1 MSHLDA
7 LQAEDYSAEVAELA
21 LTQAMACIGCNDCM
35 LACPIS
41 QSRNVTIAELNAAV
55 HLPTISDP
63 RVADFVTACTQ
74 CGQCVPA
81 CPADLSRANMVLYNK
96 MKVEDNVPDYD
107 LLLQTAQGAMPS
119 GWSLDELSEQ
129 LAELPLFN
137 GASPTDLRRMVL
149 QSTLRFLQPGE
160 VLCWEGS
167 FHERL
172 FVVLEGS
179 LEQSNRGLRGEHIRI
194 LVLSPGSF
202 FGEMGVLADA
212 PEPYTVHALERSIV
226 VEVPKVSVIRLTRHA
241 PTFKQTLEHLY
252 QKRAL
257 WSYASNPG
265 ALGVLPEAAVE
276 DLFANAKLQL
286 VAAGETLF
294 AQGTPPK
301 DAFLVRSGFLRAK
314 QTTEKGERLL
324 VYFREGDVFGLLDFV
339 ENTGVRLYSTE
350 GASRAEVIRIPG
362 AVVQEVLAE
371 YPDARSALMR
381 GSFDTDRLA
390 RSPNIGWGG
399 VAAHGQG
406 GPSLHVLVEEGLA
419 KGREVLVVDQTL
431 CTNCQNCIDACGRRH
446 GYSRLQLRGLQIDQ
460 YLFPT
465 ACRHC
470 DDPACLMCSV
480 NGIVRLPSGEIRI
493 IEDNC
498 IGCGACAS
506 RCPYGNIS
514 MHAVQKEKQGLW
526 PRLMDFIAGGER
538 ERRAKQEVEVRTQ
551 RIAVKCD
558 LCSGYSDYACVKA
571 CPVGA
576 ACRVDPAVAFADLL
590 KEGGPGNA

>member
-1 MSHLDA
+1 MSQ
-7 LQAEDYSAEVAELA
+7 LQEVEDYSEEVRELA
-21 LTQAMACIGCNDCM
+21 LTEAMACIGCNDCM

-41 QSRNVTIAELNAAV
+41 RTHPVTIAELNAAV

-63 RVADFVTACTQ
+63 RVAGFVTACTQ
-74 CGQCVPA
+74 CQECVPA
-81 CPADLSRANMVLYNK
+81 CPADLSRANMVLFNK
-96 MKVEDNVPDYD
+96 MKVEDDVPDYD
-107 LLLQTAQGAMPS
+107 LLLQTAQGATAS
-119 GWSLDELSEQ
+119 GWSLDDLSEE
-129 LAELPLFN
+129 LAALPLFA
-137 GASPTDLRRMVL
+137 GATATDLRRMVL
-149 QSTLRFLQPGE
+149 QSTLRYLQPGE

-172 FVVLEGS
+172 FIVLQGS
-179 LEQSNRGLRGEHIRI
+179 LEQSNRGLDNEHIRI
-194 LVLSPGSF
+194 LVLAPGSF

-212 PEPYTVHALERSIV
+212 PEPYTVHALESSIV
-226 VEVPKVSVIRLTRHA
+226 FEAPKVSVVRLMRHA
-241 PTFKQTLEHLY
+241 PAFRQTLEHLY

-265 ALGVLPEAAVE
+265 DLGVLPEAAIE

-286 VAAGETLF
+286 VNAGDTLF
-294 AQGTPPK
+294 GQGSQPT

-314 QTTEKGERLL
+314 QRTERGERLL
-324 VYFREGDVFGLLDFV
+324 VYFREGDVFGILDFV
-339 ENTGVRLYSTE
+339 ENTQVRLYSAE
-350 GASRAEVIRIPG
+350 GASRAEVVRIPG
-362 AVVQEVLAE
+362 SALREVLGE
-371 YPDARSALMR
+371 YPDAPAALAH
-381 GSFDTDRLA
+381 GQFASERLA
-390 RSPNIGWGG
+390 RSRDIGWGG
-399 VAAHGQG
+399 VAAGVGAHGEAQSQ

-480 NGIVRLPSGEIRI
+480 SGIVRLPSGEIRI
-493 IEDNC
+493 IEENC

-514 MHAVQKEKQGLW
+514 MHAVKKENKGWL
-526 PRLMDFIAGGER
+526 PRLIDFIAGGDR
-538 ERRAKQEVEVRTQ
+538 QVRAMAEIEVRSE
-551 RIAVKCD
+551 RVAVKCD
-558 LCSGYSDYACVKA
+558 LCSGYDNYACVQA

-590 KEGGPGNA
+590 QQG